1 MMIKY
6 IQSFFC
12 LCLCLIF
19 WYSCDR
25 EISFIVNESNLSFSK
40 DTVYLDTV
48 FSNIGSSTYNL
59 KVYNNSSNNVV
70 IPQIRLKKGLESLY
84 RLNVDGIYDQ
94 NNSAE
99 GKIFENIEL
108 LANDSLYI
116 FIETTI
122 NIENIIT
129 PDNSFLYEDKIEFLS
144 NNNTQEVELITL
156 VKDAVFIYPE
166 RFENNDEYFYETL
179 SIDLDGDG
187 INEDSEIRGRYLE
200 NDELYLNN
208 NKPYVIYGY
217 AAVGP
222 NQILTVEKGARI
234 HFHRNS
240 GIIVGNGGSM
250 QVSGELSNS
259 IDTLENEVII
269 QGDRLEPYFEDIPG
283 QWGLIWLMD
292 GSLNNKFNFTTI
304 KNATIGIYATGGQF
318 NQEPQLS
325 LENVKVFNSSSFGI
339 LARASSVDANNLVIN
354 KSGQSSFAGIF
365 GGKYNLN
372 HCTIANYWTSSAR
385 QFPSL
390 LFNDYYID
398 LDNNGYIN
406 EFFEMRLSNSIIY
419 GNQNIEFLIEQI
431 EDSDLDFIVQ
441 NSLLKFYDSS
451 NFFGNNPNLNFD
463 SPNYNNLFLNLNPS
477 FVDPYANNLTID
489 ENSEVIGLGNINY
502 AILYPFDL
510 NGYNRTEAPD
520 LGAYQHQIIDD

>member
-59 KVYNNSSNNVV
+59 KVYNNSSNNVI

>member
-12 LCLCLIF
+12 LCVCLIF

-59 KVYNNSSNNVV
+59 KVYNNSSNNVI

-122 NIENIIT
+122 NIENINT
-129 PDNSFLYEDKIEFLS
+129 PDDSFVYEDQIEFFS

-156 VKDAVFIYPE
+156 VKDAIFIYPQ
-166 RFENNDEYFYETL
+166 RFENNGEYFYETL

-187 INEDSEIRGRYLE
+187 INEESEIKGRYLE
-200 NDELYLNN
+200 NDELHLTN

-222 NQILTVEKGARI
+222 NQILTIDKGARI

-240 GIIVGNGGSM
+240 GIIVGNGGSI
-250 QVSGELSNS
+250 QVNGELSNN
-259 IDTLENEVII
+259 IETLENEVII
-269 QGDRLEPYFEDIPG
+269 QGDRLEPYFENIPG

-292 GSLNNKFNFTTI
+292 GSFNNKFNFTTI
-304 KNATIGIYATGGQF
+304 KNASIGIYT
-318 NQEPQLS
+318 
-325 LENVKVFNSSSFGI
+325 
-339 LARASSVDANNLVIN
+339 
-354 KSGQSSFAGIF
+354 
-365 GGKYNLN
+365 
-372 HCTIANYWTSSAR
+372 TW
-385 QFPSL
+385 
-390 LFNDYYID
+390 
-398 LDNNGYIN
+398 
-406 EFFEMRLSNSIIY
+406 
-419 GNQNIEFLIEQI
+419 
-431 EDSDLDFIVQ
+431 
-441 NSLLKFYDSS
+441 
-451 NFFGNNPNLNFD
+451 
-463 SPNYNNLFLNLNPS
+463 
-477 FVDPYANNLTID
+477 
-489 ENSEVIGLGNINY
+489 
-502 AILYPFDL
+502 
-510 NGYNRTEAPD
+510 
-520 LGAYQHQIIDD
+520 